1 MSDTTMATLN
11 AFEQALAKH
20 KATPFECRSSELA
33 MFIAGMEHGPAKNS
47 EPKIASD
54 NRKLSDIG
62 NELHNL
68 SCQFQDSEVGE
79 QLSALAIELWNWEG
93 VHGNDD

>member
-1 MSDTTMATLN
+1 MGNTTLGTLN
-11 AFEQALAKH
+11 AFEQALARY

-33 MFIAGMEHGPAKNS
+33 MFIAGMEHGSVKSS
-47 EPKIASD
+47 EPISSSD
-54 NRKLSDIG
+54 QRKLSDIG

-79 QLSALAIELWNWEG
+79 QLSSLAIELWNWER
-93 VHGNDD
+93 VHDDD